1 MKEFLMEHIAP
12 HISAFV
18 GAILSAVVGFLFGK
32 ERQKAEVEGLKAE
45 ADSKE
50 IENAERVLKYYR
62 EMVED
67 LAIKLKTAI
76 TELDEAKAVIK
87 ELEAKVEALTT
98 ELTKYKQ
105 LNGKREHNP

>member
-1 MKEFLMEHIAP
+1 MNEFITQNIIP
-12 HISAFV
+12 HLSAFL
-18 GAILSAVVGFLFGK
+18 GAVLTGFAGFLFGK

-50 IENAERVLKYYR
+50 IENAEKVLRYYR

>member
-1 MKEFLMEHIAP
+1 MKEFFIEYITP
-12 HISAFV
+12 HLSAFL
-18 GAILSAVVGFLFGK
+18 GAVLTGLAGFIFGK
-32 ERQKAEVEGLKAE
+32 ERQKVEVEGLKAE

-50 IENAERVLKYYR
+50 IENAEKVLRYYR

-87 ELEAKVEALTT
+87 ELEAKVEALTL